1 MAFHVKHRRHSNWL
15 KVRIP
20 SGITYNR
27 IRTTLKENK
36 VNTVCEKAKCPN
48 IAECYG
54 RGTATFLIMGDACTR
69 RCRYCNIRTGTPERL
84 DRQEPEMIA
93 AAVNRLDLNY
103 TVITSVTRDDLPD
116 YGAEHFYNTVI
127 EIRKLR
133 PECKV
138 EILTP
143 EFKGNVKLLERVL
156 DSIPFVFNHNIETIR
171 DLFPHVR
178 SGGCY
183 DLSLRVLEHAGNYL
197 PFIKSGL
204 MIGLGETK
212 DQIRETLHDL
222 RRAGVG
228 ILTIGQYLQP
238 RTGLSEVKKYYTIQE
253 FNELKKE
260 ALDLGFSHVFSGPLV
275 RSSYHADDMVR
286 YSRKTSLK
294 CLK

>member
-1 MAFHVKHRRHSNWL
+1 M
-15 KVRIP
+15 
-20 SGITYNR
+20 
-27 IRTTLKENK
+27 
-36 VNTVCEKAKCPN
+36 
-48 IAECYG
+48 
-54 RGTATFLIMGDACTR
+54 
-69 RCRYCNIRTGTPERL
+69 

-103 TVITSVTRDDLPD
+103 AVITSVTRDDLPD

-143 EFKGNVKLLERVL
+143 EFNGNLNLLERVL
-156 DSIPFVFNHNIETIR
+156 DSAPNIFNHNIETVR
-171 DLFPHVR
+171 DIFPHVR
-178 SGGCY
+178 PGGSY

-253 FNELKKE
+253 FNELKEE

>member
-1 MAFHVKHRRHSNWL
+1 
-15 KVRIP
+15 
-20 SGITYNR
+20 
-27 IRTTLKENK
+27 
-36 VNTVCEKAKCPN
+36 
-48 IAECYG
+48 
-54 RGTATFLIMGDACTR
+54 
-69 RCRYCNIRTGTPERL
+69 
-84 DRQEPEMIA
+84 
-93 AAVNRLDLNY
+93 
-103 TVITSVTRDDLPD
+103 VITSVTRDDLPD

-156 DSIPFVFNHNIETIR
+156 DSAPNIFNHNIETVR
-171 DLFPHVR
+171 DIFPHVR
-178 SGGCY
+178 PGGSY

-197 PFIKSGL
+197 PNIKSGL

-253 FNELKKE
+253 FNELKEE

>member
-1 MAFHVKHRRHSNWL
+1 MAFHVRRRRHPDWL

-20 SGITYNR
+20 SAVTYNR
-27 IRTTLKENK
+27 IRTTLEENK
-36 VNTVCEKAKCPN
+36 VNTVCEEAKCPN

-54 RGTATFLIMGDACTR
+54 RGTATFLIMGDVCTR
-69 RCRYCNIRTGTPERL
+69 KCFYCNIRTGPPEEL
-84 DRQEPEMIA
+84 DRQEPEKIA
-93 AAVNRLDLNY
+93 VAVNSLNLNY
-103 TVITSVTRDDLPD
+103 AVITSVTRDDLPD
-116 YGAEHFYNTVI
+116 YGADHFYNTVI

-156 DSIPFVFNHNIETIR
+156 DSTPFVFNHNIETVR

-238 RTGLSEVKKYYTIQE
+238 RIGLSEIKKYYTIQE
-253 FNELKKE
+253 FNELKEE

-286 YSRKTSLK
+286 YCRKTSLE